1 MVIDPVSNLIN
12 GLKNA
17 SLGNKE
23 VVEVPY
29 TKMSQAILEALQKE
43 GLVGDV
49 EKHGKKVSK
58 KLSAKLKYEGKS
70 PVISGVK
77 RVSKFSK
84 RVYKG
89 AKDIKTVK
97 NGYGIGIISTPKG
110 ILSDKE
116 ARKQNIGG
124 EVLFEIW

>member
-1 MVIDPVSNLIN
+1 MVVDPVSNLIN

-17 SLGNKE
+17 SVSKKE

-29 TKMSQAILEALQKE
+29 TKMNQSILEALQKQ
-43 GLVGDV
+43 GLVSDV
-49 EKHGKKVSK
+49 EKHGKKISK
-58 KLSAKLKYEGKS
+58 KISITLKYEGKE
-70 PVISGVK
+70 PVITGVK

-89 AKDIKTVK
+89 SKDIKPVK
-97 NGYGIGIISTPKG
+97 NGYGVSIISTPKG
-110 ILSDKE
+110 ILSDSE
-116 ARKQNIGG
+116 ARKQNLGG